1 MTEILIPV
9 AVGLLSLAA
18 GGVAGFMY
26 RKNISEARVGRA
38 EEVASKIVEDAQLE
52 AETLKKETLIEA
64 KDEVHRLRA
73 ELDREIRDRR
83 NEVQRSERRVQQK
96 EDQLDKKSVS
106 LESKEDKLN
115 RMREQTAQLE
125 EKAQQEGNLGLS
137 VI

>member
-1 MTEILIPV
+1 MQEIIIPIV
-9 AVGLLSLAA
+9 VGLLALAA

-26 RKNISEARVGRA
+26 RKNISEARLGRA

-52 AETLKKETLIEA
+52 AETLKKETIIEA
-64 KDEVHRLRA
+64 KDEVHKLRT

-96 EDQLDKKSVS
+96 EDQLDKKAAG

-125 EKAQQEGNLGLS
+125 ERRRRPLS
-137 VI
+137 ETAG